1 MITKRLLHVI
11 RGNGSEETYHLH
23 TTATSYG
30 SHLRVRIGSQDLY
43 VPTTL
48 AGGLI
53 GLKVV
58 GVDGTTYTALDF
70 TPEVRVV
77 YSTTYDP
84 EPYASP
90 YRWISLSMTMQ
101 NKATINNA
109 VYLQLYGNSGWYDVL
124 SLSAG
129 STATASTSNL
139 RSNNTQFRVRIGNT
153 VIGTYDVGY
162 STGNKRVPV
171 PEAQWGV

>member
-11 RGNGSEETYHLH
+11 RGNGSEDTYHLH

-30 SHLRVRIGSQDLY
+30 SHLRVRIGGQDLY
-43 VPTTL
+43 VPTMIL
-48 AGGLI
+48 GI
-53 GLKVV
+53 GLKVI
-58 GVDGTTYTALDF
+58 GANGTTYTAIDF
-70 TPEVRVV
+70 TPKVWVE
-77 YSTTYDP
+77 YNTTYDP
-84 EPYASP
+84 QPYASP
-90 YRWISLSMTMQ
+90 YKWISLSMTMQ
-101 NKATINNA
+101 NQATINNA

-129 STATASTSNL
+129 STATASTSNI
-139 RSNNTQFRVRIGNT
+139 RSNNTSFRVRIGNT

-162 STGNKRVPV
+162 SQGYKQVPV